1 MFLCSWILLL
11 HLQGVL
17 NCPGGS
23 EPEPPATTAPP
34 TTTVAPGGWGTV
46 NGCRHRPSPQDEIR
60 VNKVCEDCYNVF
72 RDHDIYV
79 LCRWPKTWYQ
89 LV

>member
-23 EPEPPATTAPP
+23 GPDPPATTAPP

-60 VNKVCEDCYNVF
+60 VTRSQGLKVS
-72 RDHDIYV
+72 RSQGPKV
-79 LCRWPKTWYQ
+79 LGLKVSRSQ
-89 LV
+89 GL